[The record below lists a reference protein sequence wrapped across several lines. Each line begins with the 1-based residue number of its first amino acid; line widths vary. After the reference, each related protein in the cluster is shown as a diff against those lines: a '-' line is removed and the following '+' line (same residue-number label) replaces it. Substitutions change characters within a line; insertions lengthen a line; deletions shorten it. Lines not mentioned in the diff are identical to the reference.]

1 MRPEKT
7 FFKEDNMDIYN
18 TVKQLADEIR
28 VTQEY
33 VEYKEMK
40 KQIKDKPEL
49 KEKLEKKKKA
59 RYETQLA
66 TMKGEEPKQEQIR
79 QLQEIY
85 MDLIENDITKKY
97 LDIELKFNMMIGNIN
112 DILRGAVQD
121 VIE

>member
-1 MRPEKT
+1 
-7 FFKEDNMDIYN
+7 MDIYN

-49 KEKLEKKKKA
+49 KEKLDNFEKA

-97 LDIELKFNMMIGNIN
+97 LDIELKFNMMIGSIN

>member
-49 KEKLEKKKKA
+49 KEKLDNFEKA

>member
-1 MRPEKT
+1 
-7 FFKEDNMDIYN
+7 MDIYN

-40 KQIKDKPEL
+40 KQIKDNPEL
-49 KEKLEKKKKA
+49 KEKLDNFEKA